1 MNMTTFEEQLDITEF
16 LKEGQT
22 LRLLKFREKVIGAE
36 LPDVIECVVK
46 DIEDSWGK
54 GKRAVIEAG
63 ARLDVPDFVR
73 VGDRIRVNTSERT
86 YIERAMD

>member
-1 MNMTTFEEQLDITEF
+1 MNREELDITEF

-22 LRLLKFREKVIGAE
+22 LRLLKFRDKVIGAE